1 MTNIFVTEVFKSGKF
16 QVEEPGNVLEF
27 MIREGI
33 TSIGE
38 IDVENL
44 KMMRGYLD
52 VDAVIIGS
60 VDEYDDGLTMF
71 PPVPVV
77 AITVRMVEPDSG
89 RIIWSAKNKR
99 SGEDYVSLFGIGRV
113 RPISAL
119 TKRVINEMI
128 GSIR

>member
-1 MTNIFVTEVFKSGKF
+1 
-16 QVEEPGNVLEF
+16 